1 MPMSRQLVEA
11 LALDLD
17 GTLVDTALDI
27 GRALNTSLAHAGLQR
42 ADMDAVRSW
51 IGDGPDA
58 LISRALASQGMDT
71 PDAALRHQLRRGFDV
86 ATLAA
91 PLVDGVIYPGIVSL
105 LKQLH
110 GKLPMV
116 VVTNKPT
123 ALARAV
129 LEAAGLLP
137 MLTQVWGADA
147 MDDRKP
153 SPNLLLRAA
162 AQLKVAPAQLM
173 MVGDGPADLLSAE
186 AAGCPAALVSWGYG
200 THAIPPHLQP
210 ERIATP
216 AQLLELLQQASPAQD
231 HHADHV
237 NQPQGA

>member
-1 MPMSRQLVEA
+1 MSMNGHLVKA

-27 GRALNTSLAHAGLQR
+27 GRALNASLSHAGLPH

-51 IGDGPDA
+51 IGDGPDV
-58 LISRALASQGMDT
+58 LISRALASQGMAA
-71 PDAALRHQLRRGFDV
+71 PDADLRLQLRRGFDA

-91 PLVDGVIYPGIVSL
+91 PLVDGVVFPGIASL

-110 GKLPMV
+110 HKLPMV

-123 ALARAV
+123 VLARAV
-129 LEAAGLLP
+129 LDAAGLLP

-147 MDDRKP
+147 PADRKP
-153 SPNLLLRAA
+153 SPHLLLRAA
-162 AQLKVAPAQLM
+162 EQLKVTPAQLM

-186 AAGCPAALVSWGYG
+186 AAGCPAVLVGWGYG
-200 THAIPPHLQP
+200 THAIPSHLKP
-210 ERIATP
+210 EHIASP
-216 AQLLELLQQASPAQD
+216 AQLLNLLQQASPAHD
-231 HHADHV
+231 HYAGHT